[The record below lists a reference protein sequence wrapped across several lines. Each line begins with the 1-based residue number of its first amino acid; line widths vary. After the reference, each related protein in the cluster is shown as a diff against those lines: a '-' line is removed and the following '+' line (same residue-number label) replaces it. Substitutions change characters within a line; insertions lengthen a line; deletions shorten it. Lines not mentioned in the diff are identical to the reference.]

1 MIERIQEH
9 WVLETDRTVIETLQ
23 GLAWMMPAFFRVAL
37 IAYVIDIDYKLIIK
51 TIFFVWFLLIRQI
64 GMLWYLFAIQS
75 IWSYRTISLINENY
89 ELINFN
95 YY

>member
-1 MIERIQEH
+1 MQEH
-9 WVLETDRTVIETLQ
+9 WVLKTDRTVIETLQ
-23 GLAWMMPAFFRVAL
+23 GLAWMLSAFFRVAL
-37 IAYVIDIDYKLIIK
+37 IAYVIDIDYKLSIK
-51 TIFFVWFLLIRQI
+51 AIFFVWFLLIRQI
-64 GMLWYLFAIQS
+64 GMLWYLFAVQS

>member
-1 MIERIQEH
+1 
-9 WVLETDRTVIETLQ
+9 
-23 GLAWMMPAFFRVAL
+23 MMPAFFRVAL

-75 IWSYRTISLINENY
+75 I
-89 ELINFN
+89 
-95 YY
+95 